1 MAVYTTIDDP
11 SAYFQVATYTGNATN
26 RTITNDGN
34 SDLQPDLIW
43 FFNRASAGF
52 DHYIYD
58 STRGVGK
65 NIFPNADNAEGVD
78 VAQIL
83 AFNSDGFNLKNSGAT
98 NGNGNA
104 IVAWQWNANDGT
116 TSANSDGNGNDVT
129 IQVNS
134 TSGMSIMKWT
144 GTGNNTATVGHGLG
158 VKPHLII
165 NKALEASQNWS
176 IAFPYVE
183 TAKLMAFNSNSAFFS
198 ASGMS
203 SYNASTFVDGSG
215 GSSEDYI
222 AYCFKNIQGYSKI
235 GTYTGNGNAVGTF
248 VHTGFK
254 PAFLITKNTQNSAN
268 WSIFDNERSVNR
280 NQIDERAW
288 LPGQT
293 EQTSYPVDFL
303 SNGFKLRANDEV
315 NNSGQKFAYICFAQ
329 EPFVTST
336 GIPATAE

>member
-1 MAVYTTIDDP
+1 MAYTTIDDP

-26 RTITNDGN
+26 RTITNDGT

-65 NIFPNADNAEGVD
+65 NIFPNEDNAEGVD

-98 NGNGNA
+98 NGNGNG

-116 TSANSDGNGNDVT
+116 TSTNDDGTVDVT

-134 TSGMSIMKWT
+134 TAGFSIMKWT
-144 GTGNNTATVGHGLG
+144 GNGGTSGTVGHGLG
-158 VKPHLII
+158 VTPDFIAEKYGLG
-165 NKALEASQNWS
+165 STSTWS
-176 IAFPYVE
+176 CSFPKVE
-183 TAKLMAFNSNSAFFS
+183 TAKLMAWNTNNAFAT
-198 ASGMS
+198 ASGITGQG
-203 SYNASTFVDGSG
+203 ASTFIDGNGAATSG
-215 GSSEDYI
+215 SI
-222 AYCFKNIQGYSKI
+222 AYAWKNIQGYSKI
-235 GTYTGNGNAVGTF
+235 GTYVGNGNSDGRF
-248 VHTGFK
+248 VYTGFK
-254 PAFLITKNTQNSAN
+254 PAWLMIKNTQSSAN
-268 WSIFDNERSVNR
+268 WSIFDNERSANS

-288 LPGQT
+288 LPGES
-293 EQTSYPVDFL
+293 EQTSYGVDFL
-303 SNGFKLRANDEV
+303 SNGWKARANDEI
-315 NNSGQKFAYICFAQ
+315 NNSGQKFVYMCFAQ